1 MKKQF
6 FLIALVLTSLGVPAQ
21 QVRESEEI
29 TPFFRNAL
37 TNMMVY
43 HMEDEFGY
51 DVYTIFKDLP
61 PMDKYDNHD
70 VGVYVIDNSRISGV
84 RKSGMGFN
92 RQTYGGSMVLTAA
105 EKEANGQAMLRLLN
119 QGDIAKKMVAK
130 WFDLRGDSLQ
140 NAYFGT
146 NVLVNRSDYN
156 ATVLDAERAGMTV
169 DASTT
174 IRQVGDELMAHSFVL
189 VSDMTYITAENRAD
203 ATKATFAVLG
213 GLLDA
218 VTGGNSGERLA
229 EDVGDIADKFTGF
242 KVMTHSYLFQLVW
255 NDSIANIFYQNYYT
269 ETPNPERL
277 RAFFADE
284 TTFRLVY
291 LGTASA
297 VDEKTTAKGRYSR
310 EDLLQMITVR
320 SIDKNV
326 AELQGRFEAFR
337 VKAPI
342 TQVEYDKK
350 GKVMGYRVPIGEKEG
365 VKETSSFEVLQCRLE
380 KGVIVYK
387 RIATLKPVKNRIWD
401 NRFNALIEN
410 DRDGEVSG
418 TLFKLS
424 GTTVTEILPGM
435 LVRQVEG

>member
-1 MKKQF
+1 MKKQI
-6 FLIALVLTSLGVPAQ
+6 FLLSLAVMAMSLQAQ

-43 HMEDEFGY
+43 HIEDEFGY
-51 DVYTIFKDLP
+51 DVYNIFKDLP

-84 RKSGMGFN
+84 RKGSTGFN

-105 EKEANGQAMLRLLN
+105 EKEANGQAMLQLLN
-119 QGDIAKKMVAK
+119 RGDIAKKMVAK

-169 DASTT
+169 DAATT

-297 VDEKTTAKGRYSR
+297 VDEKTTTKGRYNR

-326 AELQGRFEAFR
+326 AELQGQFEAFR

-350 GKVMGYRVPIGEKEG
+350 GKVLGYRVPIGEKEG
-365 VKETSSFEVLQCRLE
+365 VKETSTFEVLQCKLE
-380 KGVIVYK
+380 KGVVVYK
-387 RIATLKPVKNRIWD
+387 RVATLKPVKNRIWD

-410 DRDGEVSG
+410 DRDGEISG

>member
-1 MKKQF
+1 MKKQL
-6 FLIALVLTSLGVPAQ
+6 FLLSLAVMAVSLQAQ

-43 HMEDEFGY
+43 HIEDEFGY
-51 DVYTIFKDLP
+51 DVYNIFKDLP

-70 VGVYVIDNSRISGV
+70 VGVYVIDNSKIVGV
-84 RKSGMGFN
+84 RKSGTGFN

-119 QGDIAKKMVAK
+119 QGDVAKKMVAK
-130 WFDLRGDSLQ
+130 WFDLKGDSLQ

-169 DASTT
+169 DAATT
-174 IRQVGDELMAHSFVL
+174 IRQVGDELMSHSFVL

-213 GLLDA
+213 GLLDV

-284 TTFRLVY
+284 TTFRLIY

-297 VDEKTTAKGRYSR
+297 VDEKTTTKGRYTR
-310 EDLLQMITVR
+310 DDLLQMITVR

-326 AELQGRFEAFR
+326 AELQGQFEAFR

-350 GKVMGYRVPIGEKEG
+350 GKVQGYRVPIGEKEG
-365 VKETSSFEVLQCRLE
+365 VKETSTFEVLQCKLE
-380 KGVIVYK
+380 KGVVVYK
-387 RIATLKPVKNRIWD
+387 RVATLKPVKNRIWD

-410 DRDGEVSG
+410 DRDGEISG

>member
-1 MKKQF
+1 MKKQL
-6 FLIALVLTSLGVPAQ
+6 FLLSLAVMAVSLQAQ

-43 HMEDEFGY
+43 HIEDEFGY
-51 DVYTIFKDLP
+51 DVYNIFKDLP

-70 VGVYVIDNSRISGV
+70 VGVYVIDNSKIAGV
-84 RKSGMGFN
+84 RKSGTGFN

-119 QGDIAKKMVAK
+119 QGDVAKKMVAK
-130 WFDLRGDSLQ
+130 WFDLKGDSLQ

-169 DASTT
+169 DAATT
-174 IRQVGDELMAHSFVL
+174 IRQVGDELMSHSFVL

-213 GLLDA
+213 GLLDV

-284 TTFRLVY
+284 TTFRLIY

-297 VDEKTTAKGRYSR
+297 VDEKTTTKGRYTR
-310 EDLLQMITVR
+310 DDLLQMITVR

-326 AELQGRFEAFR
+326 AELQGQFEAFR

-350 GKVMGYRVPIGEKEG
+350 GKVQGYRVPIGEKEG
-365 VKETSSFEVLQCRLE
+365 VKETSTFEVLQCKLE
-380 KGVIVYK
+380 KGVVVYK
-387 RIATLKPVKNRIWD
+387 RVATLKPVKNRIWD

-410 DRDGEVSG
+410 DRDGEISG

>member
-1 MKKQF
+1 MRKQI
-6 FLIALVLTSLGVPAQ
+6 FLFSLAVMALGLQAQ

-43 HMEDEFGY
+43 HIEDEFGY
-51 DVYTIFKDLP
+51 DVYSIFKDLP

-70 VGVYVIDNSRISGV
+70 VGVYVLDNSRITGV
-84 RKSGMGFN
+84 RAAGTGFN

-119 QGDIAKKMVAK
+119 EGDIAKKMVAK
-130 WFDLRGDSLQ
+130 WFDLKGDSLQ

-156 ATVLDAERAGMTV
+156 ATILDVAKAGLTV
-169 DASTT
+169 DAATT
-174 IRQVGDELMAHSFVL
+174 LRQVGDELMSHSFVL

-297 VDEKTTAKGRYSR
+297 VDEKTTTKGRYNR

-350 GKVMGYRVPIGEKEG
+350 GKVLGYRVPVGEKEG
-365 VKETSSFEVLQCRLE
+365 VKETTTFEVLQCKLE
-380 KGVIVYK
+380 KGVLVYK
-387 RIATLKPVKNRIWD
+387 RIGLIKPVKNRIWD

-410 DRDGEVSG
+410 DRDGEISG

-424 GTTVTEILPGM
+424 GAAATEIMPGM